1 MEQQFFIENVKYRFY
16 LRSTQVDKPKPLYC
30 KISVCGM
37 CYKVSLRVKCKPS
50 QWHTKLQKAYI
61 SCYLCEIDNHNN
73 YIVNIKITEMAKKI
87 DAIKTDIA
95 NNPSKYADVTDAFTA
110 LHNLTNGK
118 SDIVSDDWL
127 KAFKRY
133 AVNNNSMYLTAYG
146 HLCDFIVKNK
156 QYADIKQLATTKGI
170 RAFLNY
176 EYERK
181 KNNGEPLS
189 RTSIQKNIDCIRRMI
204 KEVILIEKEIIT
216 KTQFND
222 ILFPQLENDTDT
234 YGNEIAL
241 DDKELLSFI
250 NYVPQG
256 EKDAFA
262 RDVFLLCCGLGIR
275 ISDVAKVSTHIE
287 QVTAK
292 VKALNMFQ
300 QKTNGRVYA
309 PILFPFVD
317 DVFNRHSMADFN
329 ILKKKRER
337 DKIVGQI
344 QEIAKNV
351 VKQETVKIAEHRG
364 RNTKI
369 TEKEIPRWQKVGTHT
384 GRRTFCTILYLRGW
398 DYEEIAEHTGHSTEQ
413 VKQYVKVS
421 KNDRIKYAEY
431 TADELVPMYNFDYE
445 NPQPQQQIAPITIP
459 QPQVKGVQTTLINS
473 LNEGQKVLAMLGV
486 EDVQDIDNIDDVL
499 TLICVR
505 EHELKQMYGN
515 KLLRGNIKQ
524 VFNTYATT
532 KERKQALAE
541 LIAEIQ
547 KDD

>member
-16 LRSTQVDKPKPLYC
+16 LRSTQVDKPQPLYC
-30 KISVCGM
+30 KISVYGM

-61 SCYLCEIDNHNN
+61 SCYLCELDNHNN
-73 YIVNIKITEMAKKI
+73 YIVNITIEEMAKKI
-87 DAIKTDIA
+87 EIIKTDIA
-95 NNPSKYADVTDAFTA
+95 NNPSKYADATDAYTA
-110 LHNLTNGK
+110 LHNLTHGK

-133 AVNNNSMYLTAYG
+133 AINNNGMYKTAYG

-156 QYADIKQLATTKGI
+156 HYADIKQLATTKGI
-170 RAFLNY
+170 RAFLDY
-176 EYERK
+176 EYDRK
-181 KNNGEPLS
+181 KSNGEPLS

-216 KTQFND
+216 KTQFIN
-222 ILFPQLENDTDT
+222 ILFPELKNDTDT

-241 DDKELLSFI
+241 DDKELLGFI
-250 NYVPQG
+250 NYVPQN

-262 RDVFLLCCGLGIR
+262 RDTFLLCCGLGIR
-275 ISDVAKVSTHIE
+275 ISDVAKVGTHIE

-300 QKTNGRVYA
+300 KKTNGRVYA

-317 DVFNRHSMADFN
+317 DVFNRHSKADFD

-351 VKQETVKIAEHRG
+351 VKQETVRVGEHRG
-364 RNTKI
+364 RDTKI

-384 GRRTFCTILYLRGW
+384 GRRTFCTILFLRGW
-398 DYEEIAEHTGHSTEQ
+398 DYEEIAEHTGHSIEQ
-413 VKQYVKVS
+413 VKEYVKVN
-421 KNDRIKYAEY
+421 KNARIQYAEY
-431 TADELVPMYNFDYE
+431 TADELVPMYDFDYT
-445 NPQPQQQIAPITIP
+445 NPQQQTSPP
-459 QPQVKGVQTTLINS
+459 QPQVNGVQTTLINS
-473 LNEGQKVLAMLGV
+473 LTEGQRVLTMLGI
-486 EDVQDIDNIDDVL
+486 EDAIDYDNIDDIL
-499 TLICVR
+499 TLLCHK
-505 EHELKQMYGN
+505 EYELKQQYGD

-524 VFNTYATT
+524 VFNSYATT
-532 KERKQALAE
+532 AERKKALQE
-541 LIAEIQ
+541 LIDEIQ
-547 KDD
+547 KTEL